1 MGSLRASG
9 PEWNECPVQC
19 LLRLDWAQEPLSFP
33 CILPQVPKVGCYVPL
48 QFSPYSELTRG
59 QREEKGTF
67 ESGILRP
74 RRHLAGEAQ
83 RTRMTSR
90 RAERS

>member
-1 MGSLRASG
+1 MGRLRAAG

-19 LLRLDWAQEPLSFP
+19 LLRLGPGAAEFPLYSS
-33 CILPQVPKVGCYVPL
+33 QVPKVGCCVPL

-83 RTRMTSR
+83 RTRVTSR
-90 RAERS
+90 RAGRS